1 MSLSCPGLSCQCG
14 LFRFQWVCLI
24 FALHLVQCMYNVLD
38 DIAVIQCRG
47 LTRVRP
53 DQAGRGFYFDDHFR
67 NHDGRWFAQGAS
79 RVCLPFLGG
88 FCGCQILPF
97 ELHCC
102 MNVFRASA
110 RCKRIL
116 WSLFADLSTPLLCSF
131 YGSTI
136 VSSMECFPW
145 FACALRAFYDF
156 VMAAFYT
163 PYISQV

>member
-1 MSLSCPGLSCQCG
+1 
-14 LFRFQWVCLI
+14 
-24 FALHLVQCMYNVLD
+24 MYNVLD

-53 DQAGRGFYFDDHFR
+53 DRAGRGFYFDDHFR

-79 RVCLPFLGG
+79 RVCLPFLDG

-110 RCKRIL
+110 QCKRIL
-116 WSLFADLSTPLLCSF
+116 WSLFADLSTPLLCSI

-136 VSSMECFPW
+136 VSSMECFP
-145 FACALRAFYDF
+145 FCLCAARVLRFCHGRLLYSLHKSSIGK
-156 VMAAFYT
+156 YG
-163 PYISQV
+163 YIIGIV

>member
-1 MSLSCPGLSCQCG
+1 MSMWAFPFSMGMPDICCI
-14 LFRFQWVCLI
+14 LI
-24 FALHLVQCMYNVLD
+24 QCMYNVLD

-53 DQAGRGFYFDDHFR
+53 DQAGRGFYFDDHFCS
-67 NHDGRWFAQGAS
+67 NDGRWFAQGAS
-79 RVCLPFLGG
+79 RVCLHFLGG

-156 VMAAFYT
+156 VTAAFYT